1 MQRDNRRLG
10 SFPIGWVRPSR
21 CTGWVKSPG
30 YNLPPWTTPSKAGPE
45 TGREPNRPR
54 EGTPARPAAGPPGGR
69 ARGMEDGESRME
81 NRGWSARFA
90 RWTVSRESYIVSRG
104 AVGTRASAPVSA
116 PPPHSPRLAVS
127 SSLRLPVSPSPRF
140 PISSGLDLV
149 VSSSHRLLGTN
160 HNKAAFPPSRAPPP
174 PQHHQ
179 PSPSPLPVLLPLE
192 KGREDGRLDSGE
204 RSAPPL
210 APPRRRPGRC
220 SRPRPPADRHGG
232 PPRVH
237 RPAGVGGWVAWMVGI
252 RFERRK
258 DVWE

>member
-104 AVGTRASAPVSA
+104 AVGTRASTLVSASAPTSPHLAVSPGTTSSSLPLIDSSAPTTTRPPSHRHEHPLHPSTTNPPHPLFLSFSLWRRDARTGASTLVSA
-116 PPPHSPRLAVS
+116 PHPHSPRLAGDLAAV
-127 SSLRLPVSPSPRF
+127 
-140 PISSGLDLV
+140 LDLV
-149 VSSSHRLLGTN
+149 HRQIDTEAHRAFIDRLG
-160 HNKAAFPPSRAPPP
+160 
-174 PQHHQ
+174 
-179 PSPSPLPVLLPLE
+179 
-192 KGREDGRLDSGE
+192 
-204 RSAPPL
+204 
-210 APPRRRPGRC
+210 
-220 SRPRPPADRHGG
+220 
-232 PPRVH
+232 
-237 RPAGVGGWVAWMVGI
+237 
-252 RFERRK
+252 
-258 DVWE
+258 